1 MWMKKIIL
9 VVLAGLFMGC
19 AAGLSGFKEPT
30 ADDTMLVIGQVI
42 LEDNYYTEEIGV
54 YKDDI
59 EVAILGKTTEG
70 KTIALWA
77 TTDENG
83 YFAVANAPR
92 GEYALKGIRTLI
104 GTGSLVTITNRLRLS
119 TDVYMISS
127 RPQVLFN
134 GQYFPFEPV
143 GRIASLQH
151 NIFQLDRMSKTTNQV
166 NYTFK
171 YTLKDY
177 KLSNGEIIN
186 KGPVE
191 EYFIEQYPESAWK
204 PALEESKKT
213 QRFKR

>member
-1 MWMKKIIL
+1 MKKLYWI
-9 VVLAGLFMGC
+9 VLAGLFMGC
-19 AAGLSGFKEPT
+19 AAGLSGFMEPA
-30 ADDTMLVIGQVI
+30 ADDTMLIVGRAI

-54 YKDDI
+54 YKQDI
-59 EVAILGKTTEG
+59 EVAILGKTSEG
-70 KTIALWA
+70 KTLALWA

-92 GEYALKGIRTLI
+92 GEYAVKGIRTLI

-151 NIFQLDRMSKTTNQV
+151 NIFQLDRMSTTTNQV
-166 NYTFK
+166 NYKFQF
-171 YTLKDY
+171 TLKDY
-177 KLSNGEIIN
+177 KLLNGEILN
-186 KGPVE
+186 DGPVE
-191 EYFIEQYPESAWK
+191 NYFIEKYPESAWISQ
-204 PALEESKKT
+204 LEESSKT